1 MAAVSTRDVYASAS
15 SGHDVRTGSRSD
27 HNTSRRDVSWRGG
40 GGHSMSTADVSAA
53 AASTDVSTTTAMSS
67 ATMSATAATM
77 APALRGSIGDE

>member
-1 MAAVSTRDVYASAS
+1 MAAVSARDVYASALS
-15 SGHDVRTGSRSD
+15 SHHTRTGSD
-27 HNTSRRDVSWRGG
+27 HHVSGRDVSRRGRG
-40 GGHSMSTADVSAA
+40 DHSVSTAVVPA